1 MSKMSELDQIAQG
14 VADHMK
20 ELTYDSVTWQISDQP
35 VDGDDFNDLHS
46 MVMKKAVEYLYIN
59 IVIGGKQ
66 NVAGPTSIHN
76 TNNIG

>member
-46 MVMKKAVEYLYIN
+46 MVMKKAVEYLYID

-66 NVAGPTSIHN
+66 NVAGPLQTK
-76 TNNIG
+76 